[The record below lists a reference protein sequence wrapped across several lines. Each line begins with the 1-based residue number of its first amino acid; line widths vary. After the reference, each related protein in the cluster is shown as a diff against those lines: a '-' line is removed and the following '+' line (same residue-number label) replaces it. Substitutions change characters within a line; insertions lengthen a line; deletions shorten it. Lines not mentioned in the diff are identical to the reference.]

1 MAVLNDWYG
10 GKFPIMVSLG
20 IIGAVLGAAVAAS
33 LLFPRRRGPIEN
45 AARRPPESA

>member
-10 GKFPIMVSLG
+10 GKFPITVSLG